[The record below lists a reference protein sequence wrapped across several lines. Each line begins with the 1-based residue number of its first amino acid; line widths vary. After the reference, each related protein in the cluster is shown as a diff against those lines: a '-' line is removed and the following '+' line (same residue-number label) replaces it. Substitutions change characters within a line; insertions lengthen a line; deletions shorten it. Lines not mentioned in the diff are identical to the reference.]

1 MYLERTGA
9 TAAVL
14 RELLG
19 AVASQ
24 RVLDRH
30 VRQQELAMARCEEAT
45 ALLGA
50 PVTKQLVVMDMAGL
64 SLWPHAEGF
73 ELLRKC
79 VEIDGAH
86 YPETLGTHYIIN
98 APLIFT
104 GMWKVIKKWLDPKTA
119 AKFEVHGTD
128 YRAALLKAIHPSQL
142 PVEYGGTSSYVLPPL
157 LLDAKAARARADA
170 LAAAR
175 APRRTRRRRSN
186 PSSRRCSASRR
197 GRRRRRRRRRGPRRP
212 PPTRSRRRRR
222 RRPPPRR
229 RRRRRRCARAVS
241 PSSAWPLA
249 AAPTA
254 AAEAP
259 AAAPPSPPKP
269 SKERLSKLG
278 YGDDDK
284 SAAAPAAAP
293 AAEPS
298 LMERLS
304 GRAAAPNPKAP
315 PSLAKPS
322 KEKLL
327 QMKLAKLEAMSVG
340 GLKRTIKDA
349 GLSLDGCL
357 EKSEKSAR
365 GVLARRTRP
374 RSGLIYPARDAARCS
389 RVPSLSSIAP

>member
-50 PVTKQLVVMDMAGL
+50 PVTKQLVVMDLAGL

-175 APRRTRRRRSN
+175 AAAAKEASPFKSFF
-186 PSSRRCSASRR
+186 SSMLGEPR

-229 RRRRRRCARAVS
+229 RRRRRRCARAASLCSVR
-241 PSSAWPLA
+241 PWRGGAHRRRRGA
-249 AAPTA
+249 
-254 AAEAP
+254 
-259 AAAPPSPPKP
+259 AAAPPSLPKP

-357 EKSEKSAR
+357 EKSEVLERAR
-365 GVLARRTRP
+365 EAVRATHGASKKL
-374 RSGLIYPARDAARCS
+374 D
-389 RVPSLSSIAP
+389 

>member
-1 MYLERTGA
+1 MARGERRRRLPRRRAERGGALRAAASAFEASGGLEPTPALPLVAADADEESFARWCSSANVGHARDGSPVYLERTGA

-50 PVTKQLVVMDMAGL
+50 PVTKQLVVMDLAGL

-104 GMWKVIKKWLDPKTA
+104 GIWKVIKKWLDPKTA

-142 PVEYGGTSSYVLPPL
+142 PVEYGGTSSFEPPPL
-157 LLDAKAARARADA
+157 LIDAKAARARADA

-175 APRRTRRRRSN
+175 AAAAKEAAAFKSFFSSMLGEPPREAPPTPPATWAEA
-186 PSSRRCSASRR
+186 PSADEESPPPAPAPAAAPEEAAPPLRAR
-197 GRRRRRRRRRGPRRP
+197 GLSVFGAALARRRP
-212 PPTRSRRRRR
+212 PPPP

-229 RRRRRRCARAVS
+229 RRCRSRRRSDSR
-241 PSSAWPLA
+241 SSA
-249 AAPTA
+249 TA
-254 AAEAP
+254 TTTR
-259 AAAPPSPPKP
+259 APPRPPP
-269 SKERLSKLG
+269 R
-278 YGDDDK
+278 
-284 SAAAPAAAP
+284 P
-293 AAEPS
+293 
-298 LMERLS
+298 
-304 GRAAAPNPKAP
+304 P
-315 PSLAKPS
+315 PS
-322 KEKLL
+322 
-327 QMKLAKLEAMSVG
+327 
-340 GLKRTIKDA
+340 
-349 GLSLDGCL
+349 
-357 EKSEKSAR
+357 
-365 GVLARRTRP
+365 RR
-374 RSGLIYPARDAARCS
+374 
-389 RVPSLSSIAP
+389 